1 MSNPNNNKWKDFLL
15 KSGLPLEFEVKKV
28 LEKQGFWTKS
38 EFSYLRKNENE
49 VLTEFSFDLNAEI
62 WIKDNLFELLI
73 ECKYR
78 DESTNWLFI
87 PEEYNDST
95 RGIGTTGFLNTNG
108 FFYTKEYSDLHYKM
122 LNLIKVSPLCSKG
135 IEIAT
140 TGNNP
145 KSIDQAIAQLSY
157 GIVDKVILAM
167 EKQLSDESD
176 DYDDH
181 FIYHHIPV
189 IVTTANL
196 FRLKKNTSINSIKNA
211 DQISDLATSHDM
223 LLIEPSSSLDLKN
236 HAYKKLNDFEG
247 KYSKGYL
254 NERLLKKFKEIGKD
268 FEYYKDEISEFP
280 NGILVINHAFISKAL
295 KKLLIAF
302 NEIAT
307 PSQELKD
314 RLSKFGQELLSATTE
329 IKDDSERA

>member
-1 MSNPNNNKWKDFLL
+1 MSSLNNNKWKDFLL

-28 LEKQGFWTKS
+28 LDKSGFYTKS

-49 VLTEFSFDLNAEI
+49 VLTEFSFDLDAEI
-62 WIKDNLFELLI
+62 RIKDNLFELLV

-95 RGIGTTGFLNTNG
+95 RGIGTTDFLNTNS
-108 FFYTKEYSDLHYKM
+108 FFYNKEYFDLHYTM
-122 LNLIKVSPLCSKG
+122 LNIIKVAPLCSKG
-135 IEIAT
+135 IEITT

-167 EKQLSDESD
+167 EKQLSNDED
-176 DYDDH
+176 DY
-181 FIYHHIPV
+181 FNLIYHHVPV
-189 IVTTANL
+189 VITTANL
-196 FRLKKNTSINSIKNA
+196 FRLKKNTNINSIKNA
-211 DQISDLATSHDM
+211 SQISDLATAHDI

-236 HAYKKLNDFEG
+236 YAYKKLNDFEE
-247 KYSKGYL
+247 KYSKKYL
-254 NERLLKKFKEIGKD
+254 NEQLDKKFREKGKD
-268 FEYYKDEISEFP
+268 FEYYKNEISEFP
-280 NGILVINHAFISKAL
+280 IGILIINHALISKAL

-302 NEIAT
+302 NEIAA
-307 PSQELKD
+307 PSQKLKNQ
-314 RLSKFGQELLSATTE
+314 LSQLGHDLLALTVSIE
-329 IKDDSERA
+329 ESPESD